1 MSELLQWATPTVML
15 ALAGFGWKMMRD
27 LRVDLGSRLDRL
39 ETRIDRLESALHDV
53 DKRLAVLET
62 RVGHVE
68 RRLDQMDRRL
78 DQMDQRLHRLEQGE
92 PRPAPAV
99 PLTRAVEA

>member
-27 LRVDLGSRLDRL
+27 LRVDLGRRMDRLDA
-39 ETRIDRLESALHDV
+39 RIDRIEIALHEV

-68 RRLDQMDRRL
+68 RRLDQMD
-78 DQMDQRLHRLEQGE
+78 QRLLRLEQVE
-92 PRPAPAV
+92 PQPAPPV
-99 PLTRAVEA
+99 PLG